1 MTAILVDDEKHCRDV
16 LALLLAKY
24 CPQITLLA
32 ACADGPAGVEAIDK
46 HQPDLVFLDIEMPGM
61 SGFDLL
67 KTCQYTGFRVIFTT
81 AYNEYAIQAIRHNAL
96 DYILKPIDKD
106 ELKQAVAKAEAVP
119 TMPPTSSPVDAFVAY
134 LNRQKTGDRLALPTL
149 EGLQI
154 LQSEDIYY
162 CESDGGYTHFFLT
175 NGKAVLISKTLK
187 EVEDVLES
195 KGFCRVHHGFLIN
208 VRYVQRYIRGD
219 GGEVIM
225 ANNKNIPVSRNKK
238 QEFLNL
244 LERI

>member
-1 MTAILVDDEKHCRDV
+1 MTAVLVDDEKHCRDV

-32 ACADGPAGVEAIDK
+32 SCTDGPEGVAAIEV
-46 HQPDLVFLDIEMPGM
+46 HHPDLVFLDIEMPGM
-61 SGFDLL
+61 SGFDML
-67 KTCQYTGFRVIFTT
+67 KACHYTGFRVIFTT

-106 ELKQAVAKAEAVP
+106 ELKQAVAKAEESASARS
-119 TMPPTSSPVDAFVAY
+119 TSKVDEFVAY
-134 LNRQKTGDRLALPTL
+134 LNRQKTGDRIALPTM

-154 LQSEDIYY
+154 LQSEEIYY

-195 KGFCRVHHGFLIN
+195 KGFCRVHHGYLIN
-208 VRYVQRYIRGD
+208 VRYVQKYIRGD
-219 GGEVIM
+219 GGEVVM

>member
-1 MTAILVDDEKHCRDV
+1 
-16 LALLLAKY
+16 
-24 CPQITLLA
+24 
-32 ACADGPAGVEAIDK
+32 
-46 HQPDLVFLDIEMPGM
+46 DIEMPGM

-67 KTCQYTGFRVIFTT
+67 KTCQFTGFRVIFTT

-96 DYILKPIDKD
+96 DYILKPVDKD
-106 ELKQAVAKAEAVP
+106 ELRQAVAKAEEAISARP
-119 TMPPTSSPVDAFVAY
+119 TTQVDEFVAY
-134 LNRQKTGDRLALPTL
+134 LNKQKTGDRIALPTM
-149 EGLQI
+149 EGLEI
-154 LQSEDIYY
+154 LQSDEIYY

-187 EVEDVLES
+187 EVEEVLES

-208 VRYVQRYIRGD
+208 VRYVQKYIRGD
-219 GGEVIM
+219 GGEVVM

-238 QEFLNL
+238 QEFLSL

>member
-1 MTAILVDDEKHCRDV
+1 MTAIVVDDEKHCRDV
-16 LALLLAKY
+16 LALLLTKH
-24 CPQITLLA
+24 CPHITLLA

-46 HQPDLVFLDIEMPGM
+46 HHPDLVFLDIEMPGM

-67 KTCQYTGFRVIFTT
+67 KTCQYTHFQVIFTT

-96 DYILKPIDKD
+96 DYILKPVDKD
-106 ELKQAVAKAEAVP
+106 ELKQAVAKAEASP
-119 TMPPTSSPVDAFVAY
+119 TMHPASSPVHEFVAY

-154 LQSEDIYY
+154 LQSEEIYY

-175 NGKAVLISKTLK
+175 NGKNVLISKTLK
-187 EVEDVLES
+187 EVEEVLGN
-195 KGFCRVHHGFLIN
+195 KGFCRIHHGFLIN

-238 QEFLNL
+238 QEFLSL

>member
-16 LALLLAKY
+16 LAFLLAKY
-24 CPQITLLA
+24 CPQVTLLA
-32 ACADGPAGVEAIDK
+32 ACADGPAGLKAIAH
-46 HQPDLVFLDIEMPGM
+46 HQPDLLFLDIEMPGM

-67 KTCQYTGFRVIFTT
+67 SQCRNPSFRVVFTT

-96 DYILKPIDKD
+96 DYILKPVDKD
-106 ELKQAVAKAEAVP
+106 ELQQAVEKAAD
-119 TMPPTSSPVDAFVAY
+119 TLSAQSGGSIGAFVAY
-134 LNRQKTGDRLALPTL
+134 LNHQKSGNRIALPTM

-154 LQSEDIYY
+154 LTSEEIYY
-162 CESDGGYTHFFLT
+162 CESDGGYTRFFLT
-175 NGKAVLISKTLK
+175 NGKAILISKSLK
-187 EVEDVLES
+187 EVEEVLES

-208 VRYVQRYIRGD
+208 VRYVHKYIRGD

-238 QEFLNL
+238 QEFLNR

>member
-24 CPQITLLA
+24 CPHVTLLA
-32 ACADGPAGVEAIDK
+32 ACADGVEGVAAIEL
-46 HQPDLVFLDIEMPGM
+46 HHPDLVFLDIEMPGM

-106 ELKQAVAKAEAVP
+106 ELRQAVVKAEEAISVRAA
-119 TMPPTSSPVDAFVAY
+119 SPVDEFVAY
-134 LNRQKTGDRLALPTL
+134 LNRQKTGDRIALPTL

-154 LQSEDIYY
+154 LQSEEIYY
-162 CESDGGYTHFFLT
+162 CESDGGYTHFYLT

-208 VRYVQRYIRGD
+208 VRYVSRYIRGD

-238 QEFLNL
+238 QEFLSL

>member
-1 MTAILVDDEKHCRDV
+1 MTPQRIRFATVPFDGHVSPLTG
-16 LALLLAKY
+16 LAVHLRQLGH
-24 CPQITLLA
+24 
-32 ACADGPAGVEAIDK
+32 DGVEAIER
-46 HQPDLVFLDIEMPGM
+46 HHPDQLFLDIEMPGM

-67 KTCQYTGFRVIFTT
+67 
-81 AYNEYAIQAIRHNAL
+81 
-96 DYILKPIDKD
+96 D
-106 ELKQAVAKAEAVP
+106 E
-119 TMPPTSSPVDAFVAY
+119 FVAY
-134 LNRQKTGDRLALPTL
+134 LTRQKTGDRIALPTM

-154 LQSEDIYY
+154 LQSEEIYY

-175 NGKAVLISKTLK
+175 SGKAVLISKTLK
-187 EVEDVLES
+187 EVEEVLES
-195 KGFCRVHHGFLIN
+195 KGFCRVHHGYLIN
-208 VRYVQRYIRGD
+208 VRYVQKYIRGD

>member
-1 MTAILVDDEKHCRDV
+1 M
-16 LALLLAKY
+16 
-24 CPQITLLA
+24 
-32 ACADGPAGVEAIDK
+32 
-46 HQPDLVFLDIEMPGM
+46 
-61 SGFDLL
+61 
-67 KTCQYTGFRVIFTT
+67 
-81 AYNEYAIQAIRHNAL
+81 
-96 DYILKPIDKD
+96 
-106 ELKQAVAKAEAVP
+106 
-119 TMPPTSSPVDAFVAY
+119 
-134 LNRQKTGDRLALPTL
+134 
-149 EGLQI
+149 EGLEI
-154 LQSEDIYY
+154 LQSEEIYY

-175 NGKAVLISKTLK
+175 NGKVVLISKNLR

-208 VRYVQRYIRGD
+208 VRYVQKYIRGD

>member
-16 LALLLAKY
+16 LALLLARY

-32 ACADGPAGVEAIDK
+32 ACADGSEGVEAIER
-46 HQPDLVFLDIEMPGM
+46 HRPDLVFLDIEMPGM

-67 KTCQYTGFRVIFTT
+67 KTCQFTGFRVIFTT

-96 DYILKPIDKD
+96 DYILKPVDKD
-106 ELKQAVAKAEAVP
+106 ELRQAVAKAEEAISARP
-119 TMPPTSSPVDAFVAY
+119 TTQVDEFVAY
-134 LNRQKTGDRLALPTL
+134 LNKQKTGDRIALPTM
-149 EGLQI
+149 EGLEI
-154 LQSEDIYY
+154 LQSDEIYY

-187 EVEDVLES
+187 EVEEVLES

-208 VRYVQRYIRGD
+208 VRYVQKYIRGD
-219 GGEVIM
+219 GGEVVM

-238 QEFLNL
+238 QEFLSL